1 MTQLI
6 VQEALDLF
14 EKPRFQPHLSSLT
27 FKPTQDEDAFVEDE
41 YEFGRQITPYE
52 RLPEPKEWVDRFVHA
67 ALEILNGK
75 RAPLQLSRWCNRKVF
90 AYLTENARVRPA
102 TIRVGRKRICQPF
115 DQILEVTA
123 MLHGNERSRVLV
135 ARFEGLDGRW
145 LCVELYSI

>member
-1 MTQLI
+1 MRRAYSKGGGRVSAEPEVSAHDSTNRSGS
-6 VQEALDLF
+6 
-14 EKPRFQPHLSSLT
+14 PRFIPHLSSLT

-75 RAPLQLSRWCNRKVF
+75 RAPMQLSRWCNRKVF

-102 TIRVGRKRICQPF
+102 TIRVGRKRICQPY
-115 DQILEVTA
+115 D
-123 MLHGNERSRVLV
+123 RVLV